1 MTLRIVVTARPSK
14 PTSVIVKKSPVVSAR
29 RPWVQRPPG
38 VVVSGCTLA
47 SLIDGRDHMIGREA
61 EVVASDDR
69 SDDRNVRRCALGG
82 IVGPL
87 AFASSWAT
95 LGYVKTGYSPLH
107 DPISDLA
114 GVGAS
119 TRVAMTAG
127 FVVFGAGMG
136 FYAWALRRAL
146 PGPAWIAAAATGAA
160 TVGVAAFPLHHSS
173 AIDAVHGAFA
183 TAGYVTL
190 AATALISAT
199 RLARLGHHGW
209 ARGAATAGVV
219 SAVSLAL
226 TSNGSF
232 EGFFQRAGLTAGDVW
247 IVASAIAIRRA
258 CWTRGSYV
266 SERRRGARL
275 ARSGTT
281 SAEESPSR

>member
-1 MTLRIVVTARPSK
+1 M
-14 PTSVIVKKSPVVSAR
+14 
-29 RPWVQRPPG
+29 
-38 VVVSGCTLA
+38 
-47 SLIDGRDHMIGREA
+47 
-61 EVVASDDR
+61 VASDDR
-69 SDDRNVRRCALGG
+69 SDDRNVRRAALGG
-82 IVGPL
+82 SVGPA
-87 AFASSWAT
+87 AFVGSWAT
-95 LGYVKTGYSPLH
+95 LGFVKTGYSPLH

-114 GVGAS
+114 GVHAS
-119 TRVAMTAG
+119 TRVAMSAG

-136 FYAWALRRAL
+136 LYAWALRRAL
-146 PGPAWIAAAATGAA
+146 PGPAWIAAATTGAA

-173 AIDAVHGAFA
+173 TIDAVHGAFA

-190 AATALISAT
+190 AATALASAT
-199 RLARLGHHGW
+199 QLARLGHHRW

-226 TSNGSF
+226 TLNGSF

-247 IVASAIAIRRA
+247 IVASAIAIRRGY
-258 CWTRGSYV
+258 WTRGPYAP
-266 SERRRGARL
+266 ERRRGPRF